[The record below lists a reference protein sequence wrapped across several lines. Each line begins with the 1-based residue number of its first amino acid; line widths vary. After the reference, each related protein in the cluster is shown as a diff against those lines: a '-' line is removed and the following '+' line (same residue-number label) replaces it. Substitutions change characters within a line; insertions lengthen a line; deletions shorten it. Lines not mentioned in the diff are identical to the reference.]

1 MKKIIKTIF
10 YVITI
15 VMTISV
21 IICTVIGL
29 QGYKMYKDTI
39 SKTSIDDRIEQLK
52 SNDNYLELNKIPE
65 YFKDAI
71 VAVEDHRFKSHGGI
85 DIIST
90 CRAILNNIKAMSIV
104 EGGSTITQQ
113 LAKNLYFSQEQDFVR
128 KVAELFAALDLEKD
142 YSKDDILEFYLN
154 TIYFGN
160 GYYGI
165 YDASMGYFNKPP
177 KDLTIK
183 EATLLAGIP
192 NAPSVY
198 ALTENP
204 DLAKQ
209 RQAQVLDAMVNYN
222 YITDQ
227 EAENILE

>member
-10 YVITI
+10 YVIAI
-15 VMTISV
+15 VITISV
-21 IICTVIGL
+21 IICTIVGL

>member
-10 YVITI
+10 YVIAI
-15 VMTISV
+15 VITISV